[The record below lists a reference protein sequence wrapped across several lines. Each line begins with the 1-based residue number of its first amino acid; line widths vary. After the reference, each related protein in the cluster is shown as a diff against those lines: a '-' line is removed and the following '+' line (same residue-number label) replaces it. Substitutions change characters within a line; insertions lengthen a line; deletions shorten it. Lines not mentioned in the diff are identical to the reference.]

1 MPGGM
6 LTLVKRLRIE
16 GRRRPPREISP
27 PTSARSAS
35 FASISS
41 CLGFERLGL
50 GDDAFTVLQEWYCT
64 TIFPVCDAGR
74 YTLSSL
80 AVSRAVP
87 HGEFAMRAIPEL
99 AYVVV
104 KFLSCAVFVAARFA
118 LYILRHFMRS
128 RGASVKSL

>member
-1 MPGGM
+1 M

-16 GRRRPPREISP
+16 GRRRPPRDITADLGALGEL
-27 PTSARSAS
+27 RQH
-35 FASISS
+35 FK
-41 CLGFERLGL
+41 LRGFERLGL
-50 GDDAFTVLQEWYCT
+50 GDDAFTVLREWYCT

-87 HGEFAMRAIPEL
+87 HGKFAMRAIPEL